1 MLEHRTKTT
10 QFLNFTSRSWEADI
24 VFQSHVQP
32 ERKIAHSV
40 FLMPQELVKAL
51 LCTFSD
57 LWKTLASYEH
67 QDRTFHHIA
76 LSENPCGA
84 ESRATGRNT

>member
-32 ERKIAHSV
+32 ERKIAHSAY
-40 FLMPQELVKAL
+40 LMPKELVKAL
-51 LCTFSD
+51 LCTFS
-57 LWKTLASYEH
+57 LTYGKHWLHMNIKIGHST
-67 QDRTFHHIA
+67 T
-76 LSENPCGA
+76 
-84 ESRATGRNT
+84 